1 MQIFDPNRKFLGKI
15 GSPCKM
21 STGEG
26 CIDPDGSGP
35 LEKGDGQFSK
45 PEHVA
50 INSEGKMYVVDRGN
64 HRIQVFAPVTNE
76 STK

>member
-1 MQIFDPNRKFLGKI
+1 VQIFDPNRKFLGKI

-45 PEHVA
+45 PEHVSTDSKG
-50 INSEGKMYVVDRGN
+50 IVFVVDRGN
-64 HRIQVFAPVTNE
+64 QRIQVFAPITNG
-76 STK
+76 SGK

>member
-1 MQIFDPNRKFLGKI
+1 VQIFDPNRKFLGKI

-45 PEHVA
+45 PEHVS
-50 INSEGKMYVVDRGN
+50 IDS
-64 HRIQVFAPVTNE
+64 
-76 STK
+76 